1 MIELIQPFLAPA
13 VMISAGSLICLAQFA
28 RFTAV
33 VAQLRGLQRDSL
45 AAVREA
51 RNVDPAQR
59 ELLLQRGEG
68 LENQSNRVL
77 AHVATLR
84 NALIF
89 LVGGVLLM
97 VLCSLAIGASIVFA
111 ALGTLALALF
121 VLGLISTLVGLVLV
135 LSELRVS
142 LEAIEFEHD
151 NVSRL
156 RRGEGLL
163 PSNHSDFDDGTG

>member
-33 VAQLRGLQRDSL
+33 IAQLRGLQRESL
-45 AAVREA
+45 AALREA
-51 RNVDPAQR
+51 GDAEPAQR
-59 ELLLQRGEG
+59 DLMLQRAEG
-68 LENQSNRVL
+68 LENQSDRVL

-84 NALIF
+84 NALLF
-89 LVGGVLLM
+89 LIGGVLLM
-97 VLCSLAIGASIVFA
+97 VLCSLAIGASIVIA
-111 ALGTLALALF
+111 AFGAVALAFF
-121 VLGLISTLVGLVLV
+121 VLGLISTLAGLFLV
-135 LSELRVS
+135 VAELRVS
-142 LEAIEFEHD
+142 LEAIEFEHE

-163 PSNHSDFDDGTG
+163 RSDH

>member
-1 MIELIQPFLAPA
+1 
-13 VMISAGSLICLAQFA
+13 LAQFA

-33 VAQLRGLQRDSL
+33 IGQLRGLQRESL
-45 AAVREA
+45 AALREA
-51 RNVDPAQR
+51 GEAEPAQR
-59 ELLLQRGEG
+59 ELLLQRAQG
-68 LENQSNRVL
+68 LENQSDRVL

-84 NALIF
+84 NALVF

-97 VLCSLAIGASIVFA
+97 VLCSLAIGASIVIVVFGA
-111 ALGTLALALF
+111 VALALF
-121 VLGLISTLVGLVLV
+121 VLGLVSTLAGLTLV

-142 LEAIEFEHD
+142 LEAIEFEHE

-163 PSNHSDFDDGTG
+163 PSDH

>member
-33 VAQLRGLQRDSL
+33 TAQLRGLQRDSL
-45 AAVREA
+45 TAVREA
-51 RNVDPAQR
+51 GDAEPAQR
-59 ELLLQRGEG
+59 ELLLQRGKG
-68 LENQSNRVL
+68 LENQSNYVL
-77 AHVATLR
+77 MHLTTLR

-97 VLCSLAIGASIVFA
+97 VLCSLAIGASIVFS
-111 ALGTLALALF
+111 ALGILALALF
-121 VLGLISTLVGLVLV
+121 VLGLISTLAGLILV

-142 LEAIEFEHD
+142 LDAIEFEHE

-156 RRGEGLL
+156 RRGIKL
-163 PSNHSDFDDGTG
+163 PPSDFDDGLV

>member
-13 VMISAGSLICLAQFA
+13 VMISAGALICLSQFA

-33 VAQLRGLQRDSL
+33 IGQLRGLQRESL
-45 AAVREA
+45 AALREA
-51 RNVDPAQR
+51 GDAEPAQR
-59 ELLLQRGEG
+59 ELLLQRAQG
-68 LENQSNRVL
+68 LENQSDRVL

-84 NALIF
+84 NALVF

-97 VLCSLAIGASIVFA
+97 VLCSLAIGASIVIVVF
-111 ALGTLALALF
+111 GTVALALF
-121 VLGLISTLVGLVLV
+121 VLGLVSTLAGLILVLF
-135 LSELRVS
+135 ELRVS
-142 LEAIEFEHD
+142 LEAIEFEHE

-163 PSNHSDFDDGTG
+163 PPDH

>member
-1 MIELIQPFLAPA
+1 MIDLIQPFLAPA

-28 RFTAV
+28 RFTAL

-45 AAVREA
+45 AAVQEA
-51 RNVDPAQR
+51 RNADSAQR

-77 AHVATLR
+77 AHVGTLR

-97 VLCSLAIGASIVFA
+97 VLCSLAIGASVVFA
-111 ALGTLALALF
+111 PLGTLALSLF
-121 VLGLISTLVGLVLV
+121 VLGLVSTLVGLILV

-142 LEAIEFEHD
+142 LDAIEFEHD
-151 NVSRL
+151 NVRRL
-156 RRGEGLL
+156 RRGEGPMPL
-163 PSNHSDFDDGTG
+163 DQ